1 MTRAIVFFLV
11 LVFVGLFALINWTV
25 FSALNELSLG
35 FTKVQAPLG
44 LIMLGLVVFLCV
56 LFTVWVISLQANSL
70 MDARRQTKE
79 LQAQRD
85 LADKAEA
92 SRFTELRSE
101 LVARLD
107 RLQRE
112 SALTLE
118 QSGNSVAAHI
128 GQLEDRLERARLLA
142 PLPGIAER
150 DAALLRNGGAPMGD
164 LSAALTFPR

>member
-25 FSALNELSLG
+25 FSALAPLSLG
-35 FTKVQAPLG
+35 FTTVQAPLG
-44 LIMLGLVVFLCV
+44 LIMLGLIAFLCV

-118 QSGNSVAAHI
+118 QSANAVAAHI

-142 PLPGIAER
+142 PGP
-150 DAALLRNGGAPMGD
+150 
-164 LSAALTFPR
+164 

>member
-101 LVARLD
+101 LVGRLD

-118 QSGNSVAAHI
+118 QSGNSIAAHI

-142 PLPGIAER
+142 P
-150 DAALLRNGGAPMGD
+150 GA
-164 LSAALTFPR
+164 